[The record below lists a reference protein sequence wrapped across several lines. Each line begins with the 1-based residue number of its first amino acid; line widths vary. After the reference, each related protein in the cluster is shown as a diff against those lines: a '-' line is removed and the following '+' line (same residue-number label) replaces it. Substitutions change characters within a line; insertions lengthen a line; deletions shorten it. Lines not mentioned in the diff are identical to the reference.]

1 MGNTFYFGWEVALM
15 EWLQA
20 MMGPFLVKLAS
31 FFSTLGEQYVLVL
44 VLGFVYWC
52 WDKQIGKRIGLN
64 IIMGVTWNPIFKN
77 IALRR
82 RPYFDNPTIKCLKPV
97 EADADIY
104 DIAAQGYSFPSGH
117 STNSVI
123 AYGSIAYFFKNKL
136 LRVICIILPLLVG
149 ISRFCVGV
157 HYPTDVLF
165 GWALGALIVFGMP
178 WLQGRFKSKKV
189 FYAVIFC
196 VSLVGCFWC
205 RTDDYYTGLGMM
217 AGFFIGDLFEE
228 KYTRF
233 ESTRQPLECIVRLL
247 IGGGVFLALNVGLK
261 LPFPKEL
268 LASATPL
275 SFFIRTARYA
285 VTLFI
290 EIGVLPMLFKYIKFG
305 KKKA

>member
-1 MGNTFYFGWEVALM
+1 
-15 EWLQA
+15 
-20 MMGPFLVKLAS
+20 
-31 FFSTLGEQYVLVL
+31 
-44 VLGFVYWC
+44 
-52 WDKQIGKRIGLN
+52 
-64 IIMGVTWNPIFKN
+64 
-77 IALRR
+77 
-82 RPYFDNPTIKCLKPV
+82 
-97 EADADIY
+97 
-104 DIAAQGYSFPSGH
+104 
-117 STNSVI
+117 
-123 AYGSIAYFFKNKL
+123 
-136 LRVICIILPLLVG
+136 VG

-157 HYPTDVLF
+157 HYPTDVIC
-165 GWALGALIVFGMP
+165 GWALGAVIVFLMP
-178 WLQGRFKSKKV
+178 WLLDRAKHKALL
-189 FYAVIFC
+189 YLIIFII
-196 VSLVGCFWC
+196 SLSGCFWC